1 MKAAELV
8 DLARQAAS
16 QREIAVAAGE
26 ALFREGDS
34 GDLMYVVASGKIRL
48 TINDELLDEET
59 TGGVVG
65 ELALIENAPR
75 SATATASEDSILIP
89 LGLPEFT
96 ALVRRQPG
104 FAIHIMKIQG
114 QRLRKAHEYLN
125 WF

>member
-1 MKAAELV
+1 MKPLDLV
-8 DLARQAAS
+8 ELARQAAS
-16 QREIAVAAGE
+16 RREVTVAAGE
-26 ALFREGDS
+26 DLFREGDE
-34 GDLMYVVASGKIRL
+34 GDQMYVVADGTIRL
-48 TINDELLDEET
+48 TINGELLDEESR
-59 TGGVVG
+59 GGVVG

-75 SATATASEDSILIP
+75 SATATACEDSILIP

-104 FAIHIMKIQG
+104 FAIHLMRIQG